1 MTVLLLWKEHLK
13 EIYNKYSYVIHFVV
27 RLLLIL
33 CTILSMNANIGYM
46 AKLKNPVVVALLS
59 FWEPCFRTGG
69 AVFLIGMCDGSTCV
83 CSIHGNG
90 TDHTDDDPGSGCSL
104 LWV

>member
-13 EIYNKYSYVIHFVV
+13 EIYNKYSYVIRFVV

-46 AKLKNPVVVALLS
+46 AKLKNPVVVALLC
-59 FWEPCFRTGG
+59 FWSLASGQRGRLPYR
-69 AVFLIGMCDGSTCV
+69 MCDGSTCV

>member
-13 EIYNKYSYVIHFVV
+13 EIYNKYSYVIRFVV

-46 AKLKNPVVVALLS
+46 ANEKSGRCSAAVL
-59 FWEPCFRTGG
+59 FWSLASGQRGRLPYR
-69 AVFLIGMCDGSTCV
+69 MCDGSTCV

>member
-13 EIYNKYSYVIHFVV
+13 EIYNKYSYVIRFVV

-46 AKLKNPVVVALLS
+46 AKLKNPVVVALL
-59 FWEPCFRTGG
+59 CFFGALLPDSG
-69 AVFLIGMCDGSTCV
+69 AVFLIGCVMVAHVYAASTSV
-83 CSIHGNG
+83 LRRLPIW
-90 TDHTDDDPGSGCSL
+90 PAP
-104 LWV
+104 

>member
-13 EIYNKYSYVIHFVV
+13 EIYNKYSYVIRFVV

-46 AKLKNPVVVALLS
+46 AKLKNPVVVALL
-59 FWEPCFRTGG
+59 CFFG
-69 AVFLIGMCDGSTCV
+69 ALLPDSGSTCV

>member
-13 EIYNKYSYVIHFVV
+13 EIYNKYSYVIRFVV

-46 AKLKNPVVVALLS
+46 AKL
-59 FWEPCFRTGG
+59 
-69 AVFLIGMCDGSTCV
+69 
-83 CSIHGNG
+83 
-90 TDHTDDDPGSGCSL
+90 
-104 LWV
+104 

>member
-13 EIYNKYSYVIHFVV
+13 EIYNKYSYVIRFVV

-46 AKLKNPVVVALLS
+46 AKLKNPVVVALL
-59 FWEPCFRTGG
+59 CFFGALLPDSG
-69 AVFLIGMCDGSTCV
+69 AVFLIGCV
-83 CSIHGNG
+83 MVAHVYGSIHGNG

>member
-1 MTVLLLWKEHLK
+1 MAVLLLWKEHLK
-13 EIYNKYSYVIHFVV
+13 EIYNKYSYVIRFVV

-46 AKLKNPVVVALLS
+46 AKLKNPVVVALL
-59 FWEPCFRTGG
+59 CFFGALLPDSG
-69 AVFLIGMCDGSTCV
+69 AVFRYRMCDGSTCV

>member
-13 EIYNKYSYVIHFVV
+13 EIYNKYSYVIRFVV

-33 CTILSMNANIGYM
+33 CTILYGKIEKSGRCSA
-46 AKLKNPVVVALLS
+46 AVL
-59 FWEPCFRTGG
+59 FWSLASGQRGRLPYR
-69 AVFLIGMCDGSTCV
+69 MCDGSTCV